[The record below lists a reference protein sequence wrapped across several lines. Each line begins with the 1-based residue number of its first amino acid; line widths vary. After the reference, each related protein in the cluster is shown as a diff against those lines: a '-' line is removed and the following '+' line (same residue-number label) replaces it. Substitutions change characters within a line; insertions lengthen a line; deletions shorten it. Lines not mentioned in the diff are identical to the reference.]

1 MTLLDWLMAW
11 VPVAWRPRKILELRQ
26 RASAWRALRA
36 AHLEKEPE
44 CAACGRKNDLE
55 VHHVIP
61 VSFNPNREL
70 DPDNLITLCAS
81 PCHILFGHLMCY
93 HCYNKD
99 VRRMA
104 ADFRRAV
111 KNRECLERFT

>member
-1 MTLLDWLMAW
+1 MSVLDWCIAW
-11 VPVAWRPRKILELRQ
+11 LPVSWRPRRILELRQ
-26 RASAWRALRA
+26 RASAWRKLRA
-36 AHLEKEPE
+36 EHLEKEPE
-44 CAACGRKNDLE
+44 CQACGRRVDLE

-70 DPDNLITLCAS
+70 DPENLITLCSS
-81 PCHILFGHLMCY
+81 PCHIMFGHLMCY

-99 VRRMA
+99 VRRMT

-111 KNRECLERFT
+111 RKRTCLEKFQ

>member
-1 MTLLDWLMAW
+1 MLNWLFMW
-11 VPVAWRPRKILELRQ
+11 LPVAWRPRRILELRQ
-26 RASAWRALRA
+26 RATAWRALRA
-36 AHLEKEPE
+36 EHLKKEPE
-44 CAACGRKNDLE
+44 CAACGRTAKLE

-61 VSFNPNREL
+61 VSFNPQREL
-70 DPDNLITLCAS
+70 DPENLITLCDS
-81 PCHILFGHLMCY
+81 PCHIMFGHLLSY

-104 ADFRRAV
+104 ADFKRAV